1 VVGSEF
7 PFIDISEKRE
17 RGTSPLA
24 KFFFADVYFRSPG
37 PQIAQSEDEGNAVA
51 ELPADVTLLLERWS
65 NGDQKALDE
74 LVNSVYGE
82 LQRMANRYL
91 RSERTDHT
99 LEAPALVNEAYLR
112 LVDQRGV
119 QWKNRAH
126 FFGVASHIMRHILV
140 DYAKGRTAAKR
151 GGTRFKLS
159 LDEALDVCDER
170 GLDLLAL
177 NDSLSRLAAMDEQ
190 TARIVEMRFFGG
202 LSIDETATVLAVSP
216 STVDRGWRFAKA
228 WLYSDLQLGD
238 PSTAAHA

>member
-1 VVGSEF
+1 MTYTFVVR
-7 PFIDISEKRE
+7 DRD
-17 RGTSPLA
+17 RT
-24 KFFFADVYFRSPG
+24 VRN
-37 PQIAQSEDEGNAVA
+37 EGNAVA

-65 NGDQKALDE
+65 NGDQQALDE

-99 LEAPALVNEAYLR
+99 LEAAALVNEAYIR
-112 LVDQRGV
+112 LVDQRDM

-140 DYAKGRTAAKR
+140 DYAKGRLAAKR
-151 GGTRFKLS
+151 GGGRFKLS

-202 LSIDETATVLAVSP
+202 LSIDETATVLDVSP

-228 WLYSDLQLGD
+228 WLFSDLRLGD
-238 PSTAAHA
+238 SSPAALA